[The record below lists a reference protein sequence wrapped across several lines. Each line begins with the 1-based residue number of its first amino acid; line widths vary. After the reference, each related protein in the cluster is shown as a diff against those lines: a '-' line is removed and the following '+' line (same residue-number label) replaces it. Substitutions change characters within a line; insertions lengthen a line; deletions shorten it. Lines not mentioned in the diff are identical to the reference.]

1 MHMWDPLAEVVVRVR
16 SREGDEVTWTQ
27 QVSCLAGT
35 LSNWMS
41 TTNDDT
47 PFPTDIPSQALC
59 MLKAIFTHARSTPA
73 PILSSCSLEE
83 LMAVMSGANFLEAN
97 DAFRAG
103 ARQLNQR
110 FLAGKS
116 VEELRAVLSAEKDL
130 SEADQAATLAEPAF
144 TPPGGSVVGGGVL
157 EDLLEE
163 ALRETDAAALCRLKA
178 VSASWRS
185 RARRELCNRLCR
197 REGQVAPST
206 FESITDLDVE
216 RLRSVARPW
225 AVAAVARW
233 LPQLARLHGYGFV
246 VDVHAV
252 RQAALP
258 PLGQPALRGPL
269 GGAALRGCITGEGPP
284 PAELLLAAVAC
295 AACGDVLGVP
305 VQRLREDDAI
315 GTLDLTGHSIG
326 VLGAR
331 LLAFLLPAA
340 SSVCNLC
347 VRCNEL
353 GPEGAATLAEQLRAS
368 PALTSL
374 DLAQNYLGV
383 QGGTALAEGLKGS
396 AVTSLNLA
404 FNGIGAEGVTK
415 LAAVLG
421 QTEIAHLN
429 LMGSS
434 LCGVNQYGRGTYTC
448 EGITKLCAGLKGSA
462 VTLLNVRENSLEGS
476 AKVAIRMVFKDLPI
490 ELLI

>member
-1 MHMWDPLAEVVVRVR
+1 MR

-47 PFPTDIPSQALC
+47 PFPTDIPSPALC

-295 AACGDVLGVP
+295 QHGQSDLALARSRPCGHPAPRRPTRVFRAALW
-305 VQRLREDDAI
+305 
-315 GTLDLTGHSIG
+315 
-326 VLGAR
+326 AR
-331 LLAFLLPAA
+331 
-340 SSVCNLC
+340 
-347 VRCNEL
+347 
-353 GPEGAATLAEQLRAS
+353 EGAPSPRGCQGEAAVALCCLAEVADSTASVHPGMRSLRGCARR
-368 PALTSL
+368 A
-374 DLAQNYLGV
+374 
-383 QGGTALAEGLKGS
+383 
-396 AVTSLNLA
+396 
-404 FNGIGAEGVTK
+404 GA
-415 LAAVLG
+415 AA
-421 QTEIAHLN
+421 A
-429 LMGSS
+429 
-434 LCGVNQYGRGTYTC
+434 GR
-448 EGITKLCAGLKGSA
+448 
-462 VTLLNVRENSLEGS
+462 
-476 AKVAIRMVFKDLPI
+476 
-490 ELLI
+490 

>member
-1 MHMWDPLAEVVVRVR
+1 
-16 SREGDEVTWTQ
+16 
-27 QVSCLAGT
+27 
-35 LSNWMS
+35 
-41 TTNDDT
+41 
-47 PFPTDIPSQALC
+47 
-59 MLKAIFTHARSTPA
+59 
-73 PILSSCSLEE
+73 
-83 LMAVMSGANFLEAN
+83 MA
-97 DAFRAG
+97 
-103 ARQLNQR
+103 
-110 FLAGKS
+110 K
-116 VEELRAVLSAEKDL
+116 
-130 SEADQAATLAEPAF
+130 ATL
-144 TPPGGSVVGGGVL
+144 
-157 EDLLEE
+157 
-163 ALRETDAAALCRLKA
+163 
-178 VSASWRS
+178 
-185 RARRELCNRLCR
+185 
-197 REGQVAPST
+197 
-206 FESITDLDVE
+206 
-216 RLRSVARPW
+216 
-225 AVAAVARW
+225 
-233 LPQLARLHGYGFV
+233 
-246 VDVHAV
+246 
-252 RQAALP
+252 
-258 PLGQPALRGPL
+258 
-269 GGAALRGCITGEGPP
+269 
-284 PAELLLAAVAC
+284 LLLAAVRAATRRPGGPPACSGLPSGPEKERPPRVDAKERLRWRSAAWPKSPIPPPLSTQAC